1 VSPSA
6 PARARRTRL
15 LTATAAV
22 LTAAGIVLA
31 VLSPDWPTGPL
42 RSAVTGA
49 GALGPVVFLLL
60 AAVPLAPVVL
70 VVARRLRGRGR
81 PALPRS
87 GT

>member
-1 VSPSA
+1 M
-6 PARARRTRL
+6 
-15 LTATAAV
+15 AV